1 LIRSQSWH
9 ARVLPSTCHAHRQC
23 GWPLHATR
31 ACTASSLTPAS
42 MARVQLFRSF
52 VEGHSSHHARES

>member
-23 GWPLHATR
+23 RWPLHATR
-31 ACTASSLTPAS
+31 AS
-42 MARVQLFRSF
+42 V
-52 VEGHSSHHARES
+52 HARRLA